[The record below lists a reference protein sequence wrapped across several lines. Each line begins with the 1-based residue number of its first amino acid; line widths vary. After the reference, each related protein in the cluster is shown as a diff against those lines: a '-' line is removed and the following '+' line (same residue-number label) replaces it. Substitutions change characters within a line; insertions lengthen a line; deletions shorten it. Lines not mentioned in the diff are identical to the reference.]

1 MDYLFVLVALGSVGF
16 LFAGLKTMAGSKKS
30 ITRLQL

>member
-16 LFAGLKTMAGSKKS
+16 VFYGLKS
-30 ITRLQL
+30 ITGTKKNLTRLEL